1 MIGFYKLL
9 SGPGRPSRVFG
20 LLLLCLSAFAA
31 PAMATSQAVPEE
43 PPAPT
48 QDENAGVLARLPIE
62 IINNRVHVTLEVN
75 GTPVT
80 MLLDTGATTTIL
92 FKNPGLSDE
101 ELKAGKSV
109 DINFPAF
116 RTSAKGYR
124 LSSVD
129 FTAGDFRFH
138 SSNTLYIDNRD
149 EISSDLSFQI
159 EGILGRDF
167 FGAYIVEV
175 IPSERTLALITPGTL
190 ISERFKY
197 RHRLFMDGETPYLLH
212 RSRLP
217 WEPHPTAK
225 KLLLDTG
232 YPGGIVLWDTAHFN
246 RATDPGEREEM
257 LAANEGVIYYGII
270 KFGRLLFKNIP
281 IFIGPNAPEK
291 TDDREGIIGAGMFL
305 PFRYAIDLN
314 RETLWLNPRVRSF
327 NDGYQ
332 ISNEVIYTPGNEGF
346 KVKDFPPRVSP
357 NPKVVLRRDTEVVPD

>member
-1 MIGFYKLL
+1 M
-9 SGPGRPSRVFG
+9 
-20 LLLLCLSAFAA
+20 LLCLTAFLGPALSAN
-31 PAMATSQAVPEE
+31 QAVVEE
-43 PPAPT
+43 QQTALQEE
-48 QDENAGVLARLPIE
+48 QDGVLAHLPIE
-62 IINNRVHVTLEVN
+62 IINNRVHVTMHVSD
-75 GTPVT
+75 TPVT

-101 ELKAGKSV
+101 DLKAGKSV

-124 LSSVD
+124 LASVD
-129 FTAGDFRFH
+129 FMAGDFSFH

-149 EISSDLSFQI
+149 EISSDLSFKI
-159 EGILGRDF
+159 DGILGRDF

-175 IPSERTLALITPGTL
+175 IPSEQSLALISPGTE
-190 ISERFKY
+190 IGERFKY

-217 WEPHPTAK
+217 WEPHPSAK

-281 IFIGPNAPEK
+281 IFIGPNAPSR

-332 ISNEVIYTPGNEGF
+332 ISNEIIYTPGNEGF
-346 KVKDFPPRVSP
+346 RVKEFPPRVSP
-357 NPKVVLRRDTEVVPD
+357 TPKVVLRRDTEVVPD